1 MKRSLLS
8 LLLFAASL
16 ASAMTPAEFTALY
29 EKKGKTAADCYKLF
43 EAYRD
48 GDGTE
53 KDNSRARKWV
63 LSAHAAGMISARKD
77 IATLPWRTA
86 GKYKGKPSITIAE
99 VDDETAKS
107 LGEELID
114 LLVEYYNYTG
124 SIGYSRREPA
134 NKATLKEV
142 RRLIA
147 EGADL
152 NVWKADDMRPQ
163 HGALYLACMHN
174 DLKLAKLLID
184 HGADPSALNNQAIT
198 VTFNSDVFDELDADS
213 ARDKK
218 KADDNSSNIPKSELK
233 KMKKREKQSAKDL
246 QSFCTKTF
254 AFLLANGAD
263 LTLYSDHGWTLMYQ
277 AAAGHSSLGVAM
289 LAKAGLDPMTPQN
302 PHEYVQSAGVGKT
315 MTFKFQI
322 GEVAHKG
329 VPLHFAVRN
338 NFGMVVS
345 QLLKAGAD
353 VNVKDHEGC
362 TPLDHALGSI
372 KSNEASPEQTEA
384 RQSGLRRMKLIVTT
398 LKRAGGKATGK
409 IPADYQYML
418 DHYAKQKAAGGDAT
432 GE

>member
-1 MKRSLLS
+1 MKRSLFS
-8 LLLFAASL
+8 LFFFAVGL
-16 ASAMTPAEFTALY
+16 AAAMTPAEFTALY
-29 EKKGKTAADCYKLF
+29 EKSGKNAQDCYKLY

-53 KDNSRARKWV
+53 KDDSKARKWV
-63 LSAHAAGMISARKD
+63 LAAHAAGMISARKD
-77 IATLPWRTA
+77 IATLPWRTG
-86 GKYKGKPSITIAE
+86 GKYKGKPTISIAE
-99 VDDETAKS
+99 VDDDTAKS

-114 LLVEYYNYTG
+114 LLAEYYNYTG
-124 SIGYSRREPA
+124 GINYSRREPA
-134 NKATLKEV
+134 DKATLKEV

-152 NVWKADDMRPQ
+152 NVWKADDLRPQ

-198 VTFNSDVFDELDADS
+198 VTFNSDVFDEVDADS

-218 KADDNSSNIPKSELK
+218 KKEEDNSSNIPKSELK
-233 KMKKREKQSAKDL
+233 KMKKREKKSAKDL
-246 QSFCTKTF
+246 QTFCTRTF

-302 PHEYVQSAGVGKT
+302 PHEYVPSAGVGKT
-315 MTFKFQI
+315 MAFKFQI
-322 GEVAHKG
+322 GEVAHRG
-329 VPLHFAVRN
+329 VPIHFAVKN
-338 NFGMVVS
+338 NFGMVVN

-372 KSNEASPEQTEA
+372 TANEASPEQTEA
-384 RQSGLRRMKLIVTT
+384 RKSGLRRMKLIVAT

-409 IPADYQYML
+409 MPADDQYML
-418 DHYAKQKAAGGDAT
+418 DHYAKQKAEGGN
-432 GE
+432 